1 MDLLELYAAQDAT
14 NFYFAYTINADIG
27 ATNWGK
33 YVIYVD
39 TTNDASGATND
50 AWTRNVVVNDPH
62 KPEYGIYTWVDAA
75 PYDPSDTQI
84 VHWTGSA
91 WTGATSGT

>member
-1 MDLLELYAAQDAT
+1 MSPEDIDYI
-14 NFYFAYTINADIG
+14 YFAYTINADIA

-50 AWTRNVVVNDPH
+50 AWTRNV
-62 KPEYGIYTWVDAA
+62 W
-75 PYDPSDTQI
+75 
-84 VHWTGSA
+84 
-91 WTGATSGT
+91 